1 MILNDTD
8 ILGLTKSN
16 LLEPFSVS
24 QLSGAT
30 YDVTLDDV
38 IHEISATSD
47 IVNLN
52 DQSFIDD
59 LYVERDISEGYLI
72 KPNQFILG
80 TLKEKVTLPDDVVAC
95 ILPRTRFTRL
105 GLIVS
110 GQYCNPS
117 YSGRLQIGILNASP
131 NNISIVKG
139 LSIAQLIFA
148 RLESAPSS
156 ERLYKNQRTSA
167 YQDEDEF
174 IGAKF
179 DNELSPESR
188 RIYDR
193 MVAELLG

>member
-59 LYVERDISEGYLI
+59 LYVERDI
-72 KPNQFILG
+72 
-80 TLKEKVTLPDDVVAC
+80 
-95 ILPRTRFTRL
+95 
-105 GLIVS
+105 
-110 GQYCNPS
+110 
-117 YSGRLQIGILNASP
+117 
-131 NNISIVKG
+131 
-139 LSIAQLIFA
+139 
-148 RLESAPSS
+148 
-156 ERLYKNQRTSA
+156 
-167 YQDEDEF
+167 
-174 IGAKF
+174 
-179 DNELSPESR
+179 
-188 RIYDR
+188 
-193 MVAELLG
+193 